1 MSELSNH
8 TNEHSHQLF
17 LLTKGFLDG
26 EPGEELVKD
35 HQTIINTAT
44 PLEIILAF
52 DEIMKEDYPITE
64 VKKAVNKV
72 MNLLNKS
79 ISQKESPKLPPDSY
93 LDIFIRN
100 NAILAKKLDTI
111 RPLIRP
117 FNNDPTNETVKHQLL
132 IGIREL
138 QLFKKQY
145 TIKENILFPII
156 EKHLPQHRC
165 LRIMWSFHDD
175 IIHNLKRLDEE
186 LMLSIPDVRKINQL
200 LGLVFFNMLAI
211 KFREEKVLFP
221 VILSYV
227 PEQELEQLMP
237 ESLELDF
244 PYYTPEAA
252 IPEKEEEMAIPNGMF
267 NLDTGTLSLDQI
279 KLIFNHL
286 PVDITFVDEHD
297 RVQFFSTPPKR
308 IFPRS
313 KAIIGRL
320 VQNCHPHE
328 SIEVVNRIVASFKSG
343 EKSQADFW
351 IKMKDQMF
359 LIQYFAVRDE
369 QKQYRGVIE
378 VSQEIDAI
386 RALEGERR
394 LLDW

>member
-1 MSELSNH
+1 
-8 TNEHSHQLF
+8 
-17 LLTKGFLDG
+17 
-26 EPGEELVKD
+26 
-35 HQTIINTAT
+35 
-44 PLEIILAF
+44 
-52 DEIMKEDYPITE
+52 
-64 VKKAVNKV
+64 
-72 MNLLNKS
+72 
-79 ISQKESPKLPPDSY
+79 
-93 LDIFIRN
+93 
-100 NAILAKKLDTI
+100 
-111 RPLIRP
+111 
-117 FNNDPTNETVKHQLL
+117 LL

-165 LRIMWSFHDD
+165 LSIMWSFHDD

-186 LMLSIPDVRKINQL
+186 LLLSIPDVRKINQL

-244 PYYTPEAA
+244 PYYTPEA

-267 NLDTGTLSLDQI
+267 NLGTGTLSLDQI

-351 IKMKDQMF
+351 IKMKGQMF

>member
-26 EPGEELVKD
+26 EPGEELVKN

-52 DEIMKEDYPITE
+52 DEIMKEDYPIKE

-72 MNLLNKS
+72 MNLLSKS
-79 ISQKESPKLPPDSY
+79 ISQKEPPKLPPGSY
-93 LDIFIRN
+93 LDTFIRN
-100 NAILAKKLDTI
+100 NTILAKKLDTI

-186 LMLSIPDVRKINQL
+186 LALSIPDVRKINQL

-221 VILSYV
+221 VILSCV

-244 PYYTPEAA
+244 PYYTPES
-252 IPEKEEEMAIPNGMF
+252 IPEKEEEMAIPDGMF
-267 NLDTGTLSLDQI
+267 NLGTGTLSLDQI

-297 RVQFFSTPPKR
+297 RVQFFSSPPKR

-328 SIEVVNRIVASFKSG
+328 SIEVVNRIVESFKTG
-343 EKSQADFW
+343 EKSQASFW
-351 IKMKDQMF
+351 IKMKGKMF

-369 QKQYRGVIE
+369 QNQYRGVIE
-378 VSQEIDAI
+378 VSQEIDEI